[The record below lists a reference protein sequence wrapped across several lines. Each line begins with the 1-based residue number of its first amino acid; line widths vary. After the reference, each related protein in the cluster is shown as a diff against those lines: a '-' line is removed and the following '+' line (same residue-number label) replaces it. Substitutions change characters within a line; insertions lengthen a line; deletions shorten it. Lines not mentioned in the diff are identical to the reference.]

1 MAHIPIN
8 KPYTT
13 TNEVALVADAVLTG
27 HGAERNKYLDRFEQ
41 EFAHFAGTSLAH
53 CTSSCTG
60 AIHLALAAMGIGP
73 GDEVIVPEITWIA
86 TVEPVLYLGAKP
98 VFVDVLPD
106 SWCIDPEAVE
116 QAISP
121 KTKAIIA
128 VHVYGN
134 LCAME
139 TLLQIAENRGIYVL
153 EDAAEGIGSYRK
165 GKHAGSMGLAGTFSF
180 HGTKTISTGE
190 GGMVISSNPEFMH
203 KLRVLND
210 HGRDPKDPEAK
221 MYWMRN
227 YGYKYRMSNTQAALG
242 VAQLSIV
249 SDLIQKKRDIF
260 LAYQQELKN
269 LPLHWNPEEQG
280 DQNGYWLP
288 TFVVDSKQP
297 FDRAKLFEAMAA
309 NHIEARPFFYP
320 LSSLPMFQ
328 SKTQNKVAYQ
338 IFERGVNLP
347 SFHELSNSQIDR
359 ICQTIRNYFHG

>member
-1 MAHIPIN
+1 MTNIPIN
-8 KPYTT
+8 KPFTDS
-13 TNEVALVADAVLTG
+13 NEEALVLDAVKTG
-27 HGAERNKYLDRFEQ
+27 HGEHRNKYLDRFEK
-41 EFAHFAGTSLAH
+41 EFASFTGAALAH

-60 AIHLALAAMGIGP
+60 AIHLALAAMGVGP

-86 TVEPVLYLGAKP
+86 SVEPVLYLGAKP

-106 SWCIDPEAVE
+106 SWCIDPKSVE

-134 LCAME
+134 LCDME
-139 TLLQIAENRGIYVL
+139 TLLQIAEKHHIAVL

-165 GKHAGSMGLAGTFSF
+165 GKHAGSMGTAGTFSF

-190 GGMVISSNPEFMH
+190 GGMVIASDPEFMH
-203 KLRVLND
+203 KIRVLND

-227 YGYKYRMSNTQAALG
+227 YGFKYRMSNTQAALG
-242 VAQLSIV
+242 VAQLSKISELV
-249 SDLIQKKRDIF
+249 QKKRDIF
-260 LAYQQELKN
+260 LAYQQELNN
-269 LPLHWNPEEQG
+269 LPLHWNPEEEG

-288 TFVVDSKQP
+288 TFVVDSKHS
-297 FDRAKLFEAMAA
+297 FNREKLFQAMNA
-309 NHIEARPFFYP
+309 NNIEARPFFYP

-328 SKTQNKVAYQ
+328 SRPENRVAYG
-338 IFERGVNLP
+338 IFDRGVNLP
-347 SFHELSNSQIDR
+347 SFHEICPNEIDR
-359 ICQTIRNYFHG
+359 VCQTIRNFFHG